1 MSDSEDKDSISNVT
15 QRSKSKVEKMSD
27 TEKLQQENERLRQQ
41 IELLQT
47 QRQLQEALTQLQTR
61 SKMPEPREMESLVS
75 KFDPKDPTSLTAE
88 EWVKSINSVAR
99 SYNWTDD
106 AKLYCARLQLQGAA
120 RLWFEGVRD
129 EVADWSTFTTAI
141 KGGFPS
147 SQSSIHYHNL
157 MQSRRRLPT
166 ETIEVFV
173 YCMNAMGKRGG
184 FDEQTIV
191 TYIINGL
198 TAFLSRSKVSVTNTN
213 TVQDLLTQLKWI
225 EQMQGLGNANVE
237 SQRVGTSKPAVSDV
251 AGTSG
256 LTDTRGKMKK
266 CFRCHQEGHWKRD
279 CPLANQ
285 KYPLVGQRA
294 VNSSIKMIQRKSA
307 FVKPVVIGDLN
318 LTALVVTGAKASTIQ
333 QHYAS
338 RCGELQPCG
347 KVLQGF
353 GLKQV
358 AVRSLCVAN
367 IIMDQVKL
375 SAKFHVVPDYVQ
387 EMPIIIGEDI
397 IDQDNLV
404 MIKRGSEV
412 KFKLESEERTNG
424 SVEDFVN
431 EKPMTVF
438 KIDVSEEKS
447 VIVANDI
454 KCGGSLTAQS
464 QLLEVMN
471 NYRQCFSKTMKE
483 LGVAND
489 AEMKI
494 VLKDTEP
501 VYVKLRK
508 LEYTREAA
516 LSEIVA
522 DLVEAGIIEET
533 ESPYNSPVVLVPKK
547 DNQFRMAVD

>member
-147 SQSSIHYHNL
+147 SKSSIHYHNL

-166 ETIEVFV
+166 ETIEEFV

-198 TAFLSRSKVSVTNTN
+198 TAFLYRSKVSVTNTN

-256 LTDTRGKMKK
+256 ITDTRGKMKK

-285 KYPLVGQRA
+285 KYPFVGQRA
-294 VNSSIKMIQRKSA
+294 DNSSIKIIQRKSA

-318 LTALVVTGAKASTIQ
+318 LTAL
-333 QHYAS
+333 
-338 RCGELQPCG
+338 
-347 KVLQGF
+347 
-353 GLKQV
+353 
-358 AVRSLCVAN
+358 
-367 IIMDQVKL
+367 
-375 SAKFHVVPDYVQ
+375 
-387 EMPIIIGEDI
+387 
-397 IDQDNLV
+397 DNLV

-438 KIDVSEEKS
+438 KIDVSEEKG

-501 VYVKLRK
+501 VYVKPRK

-547 DNQFRMAVD
+547 DNQFRMAVDYRQLNAKTVKDRFPMPDIESCLNKLAGGKIFISVDLYSACGGDLA